1 MKLKTLEQ
9 FGQKDPCECG
19 GNCGCGKKSV
29 NEKFSF
35 SKKEVEAA
43 ANLIASAISKT
54 DKVKAEVHD
63 LEYDKG
69 RGAGFEIS
77 IDGEK
82 YDGGSY
88 VVKDNGDVVNAAIG
102 NSHPNAVYNTIGNKD
117 IADVFT
123 NMKKYESVV
132 TEAKKYKFKEL
143 AKAWQHVFGE
153 EMEDEYQGFYQ
164 EVTGKYKNK
173 VTKADIATIWSQVYG
188 EEIEDEYPGFY
199 NDLKENLEQVA
210 KLEELDNL
218 VEANTDGTISDDEDE
233 RRAEALHMAEMEFDE
248 YIKKFKEEAYDIG
261 GNFRGPGIWSDI
273 YKAIEYKLKK
283 AKR

>member
-9 FGQKDPCECG
+9 FSQKDPCECG
-19 GNCGCGKKSV
+19 GNCGCGDKTV

-43 ANLIASAISKT
+43 ASLIASAISKT

-123 NMKKYESVV
+123 NMKKYESTV

-143 AKAWQHVFGE
+143 AKAWSHVYGE
-153 EMEDEYQGFYQ
+153 DMEDEYQGFFQ

-173 VTKADIATIWSQVYG
+173 VTKQDIADIWMATYG
-188 EEIEDEYPGFY
+188 EDIGVDYDGFY

-218 VEANTDGTISDDEDE
+218 VEANEDGTISDDEDE
-233 RRAEALHMAEMEFDE
+233 RRGEALHMAEMEFDA

-261 GNFRGPGIWSDI
+261 GSFRGPGIWSDI